1 MSEARTRLG
10 AEYARRMLDYI
21 VELGCNC
28 GVITSETDRGVPV
41 VSGIPAPRVGEY
53 AGVTYRQLDH
63 WVRQGYVT
71 PSMQAAVGRG
81 ARRLFSAADVV
92 AVAALGRFGRA
103 RLDISL
109 VGPLVAALPPI
120 SSSELVVVAVLEAPL
135 RVEVVAADELREV
148 LARAGPCVVFDPGPV
163 LSRLHPLCGP
173 ATADGDASFRLLKA
187 V

>member
-1 MSEARTRLG
+1 MVSG
-10 AEYARRMLDYI
+10 M
-21 VELGCNC
+21 
-28 GVITSETDRGVPV
+28 
-41 VSGIPAPRVGEY
+41 SGIPAPKVGEY

-71 PSMQAAVGRG
+71 PSVQAAVGRG

-120 SSSELVVVAVLEAPL
+120 STGDVLVVALLDAPL
-135 RVEVVAADELREV
+135 SVEVVAADELREV
-148 LARAGPCVVFDPGPV
+148 LARAGPCVVFDPRPV
-163 LSRLHPLCGP
+163 LSRLHPLSGP